1 MDFHSLTR
9 RDLQSLCKRNKIPAN
24 KTNLAMADALSA
36 LEIVEGLEE
45 YMHQSDSNVLQ
56 SPTSVAK
63 LPLNTATRTTRRK
76 AAVKAEPQPSSS
88 LLLNRSCRLTSKK
101 SLVGETDQENV
112 AQEAKTNNVKFQ
124 ANVAKTPAARSTRK
138 ATAEPSRSSKVQE
151 SKKGE
156 LVQSAYSTRRST
168 RLLEKCMADLSL
180 KTTETLDKPEKIE
193 ETEQIVSAQEKN
205 STGSEEI
212 IENTE
217 VVPGRDLSASME
229 KQWEMLKHDS
239 DHVAGDL
246 GDIAVLD
253 ANTETNNEEGN
264 EAMSD
269 EKESKNSLVQVNKQ
283 EETLQADKAISE
295 ESSKKNDNDQ
305 ETEDTEIYVD
315 LIDIPVLEHVN
326 TETAMTIKAVQ
337 ENVCKTEKTNNFDD
351 EAVVDR
357 TDGVSEA
364 EEDNSG
370 ADSEG
375 TISEGET
382 NQVGNQEAEQAIQE
396 NDPETE
402 KTNTFDED
410 RIVDRTGG
418 DSETEPEG
426 DTEINVDLGDSS
438 VLEHANS
445 EIINDN
451 KEAKN
456 AQVEHQGTEEEIQE
470 NDSETEKASTFDE
483 EAVVD
488 RTDGDSETELD
499 EDDSSFDSDATIYEG
514 DSNQA
519 DNQKTQQ
526 AIQENDSETGKTN
539 TFDEEAVADQTDGD
553 SEAESEE
560 DSSGVDSDG
569 TISEADSN
577 QADNQETEQANQEN
591 DPETEKINTFDEDT
605 VVDQTDVDL
614 EGGHSGV
621 DSDVTISEADSNQAI
636 HGSESDIAEE
646 EMFLSK
652 SEGSVTAPA
661 SPPLPLEEATVNS
674 APPSPVV
681 AESISAQFP
690 RPNKS
695 ASKNSAMKVD
705 NVGTTNKENNMEMIM
720 MNVVNSDDNGE
731 SKGEAKKKKKVEI
744 DEENLKDASIRQ
756 LVKMRECWREDEP
769 LSRYTDYFAKALS
782 GVSFPLVKMF
792 NESPNLS
799 TLIDRGREK
808 REEQGQIGKLMISKF
823 CSFEEKDVVSSVA
836 TVLSDSCG
844 PGEYMAM
851 EKLHS
856 VILKNYGNIWHHSR
870 VRRYPTPENW
880 AVPEAEGKAW
890 YGLLMLLRKYPE
902 HFVINT
908 RSKDRVTLEF
918 VSLVSL
924 SPETHPF
931 YFIFP

>member
-36 LEIVEGLEE
+36 LEIITVLLRSSLICRSRVLRSLIYSDLIEIVVVLILKPSRSLLDRDSVEGLDE
-45 YMHQSDSNVLQ
+45 YMNQSDSTVLQ
-56 SPTSVAK
+56 SPTIVAK
-63 LPLNTATRTTRRK
+63 LPPNTATRTTRRK

-88 LLLNRSCRLTSKK
+88 LLLNRSCRLMSKK
-101 SLVGETDQENV
+101 SLDGEIDQENV
-112 AQEAKTNNVKFQ
+112 AQEAKTNNVKFE

-180 KTTETLDKPEKIE
+180 ETTETLDKPEKIE

-264 EAMSD
+264 EAMTD

-305 ETEDTEIYVD
+305 ETEDTEIYVN

-326 TETAMTIKAVQ
+326 IETAYDNNESKNVQAFVIQVEHQETEEAVQ
-337 ENVCKTEKTNNFDD
+337 ENVSKTEKTNTFDD

-364 EEDNSG
+364 GEDNAG

-375 TISEGET
+375 TISEGDT
-382 NQVGNQEAEQAIQE
+382 NQAGNQEAEQAIQE

-410 RIVDRTGG
+410 RMVDRTGG

-426 DTEINVDLGDSS
+426 DTEIYVDLGDSS

-451 KEAKN
+451 KEVKN
-456 AQVEHQGTEEEIQE
+456 AQIEHQGTEEEIQE

-499 EDDSSFDSDATIYEG
+499 EDDSSFDSDATIYEA

-539 TFDEEAVADQTDGD
+539 TFDEKAVVDQTDGD

-646 EMFLSK
+646 EMFLCK

-756 LVKMRECWREDEP
+756 LVKMVKE
-769 LSRYTDYFAKALS
+769 LSIKSSNNRTALQILP
-782 GVSFPLVKMF
+782 G
-792 NESPNLS
+792 NNL
-799 TLIDRGREK
+799 IAD
-808 REEQGQIGKLMISKF
+808 
-823 CSFEEKDVVSSVA
+823 
-836 TVLSDSCG
+836 
-844 PGEYMAM
+844 
-851 EKLHS
+851 
-856 VILKNYGNIWHHSR
+856 
-870 VRRYPTPENW
+870 
-880 AVPEAEGKAW
+880 
-890 YGLLMLLRKYPE
+890 
-902 HFVINT
+902 
-908 RSKDRVTLEF
+908 
-918 VSLVSL
+918 
-924 SPETHPF
+924 
-931 YFIFP
+931 

>member
-36 LEIVEGLEE
+36 LEIVEGLDE
-45 YMHQSDSNVLQ
+45 YMNQSDSTVLQ
-56 SPTSVAK
+56 SPTIVAK
-63 LPLNTATRTTRRK
+63 LPPNTATRTTRRK

-88 LLLNRSCRLTSKK
+88 LLLNRSCRLMSKK
-101 SLVGETDQENV
+101 SLDGEIDQENV
-112 AQEAKTNNVKFQ
+112 AQEAKTNNVKFE

-180 KTTETLDKPEKIE
+180 ETTETLDKPEKIE

-264 EAMSD
+264 EAMTD

-305 ETEDTEIYVD
+305 ETEDTEIYVN

-326 TETAMTIKAVQ
+326 IETAYDNNESKNVQAFVIQVEHQETEEAVQ
-337 ENVCKTEKTNNFDD
+337 ENVSKTEKTNTFDD

-364 EEDNSG
+364 GEDNAG

-375 TISEGET
+375 TISEGDT
-382 NQVGNQEAEQAIQE
+382 NQAGNQEAEQAIQE

-410 RIVDRTGG
+410 RMVDRTGG

-426 DTEINVDLGDSS
+426 DTEIYVDLGDSS

-451 KEAKN
+451 KEVKN
-456 AQVEHQGTEEEIQE
+456 AQIEHQGTEEEIQE

-499 EDDSSFDSDATIYEG
+499 EDDSSFDSDATIYEA

-539 TFDEEAVADQTDGD
+539 TFDEKAVVDQTDGD

-646 EMFLSK
+646 EMFLCK

-756 LVKMRECWREDEP
+756 LVKMVKE
-769 LSRYTDYFAKALS
+769 LSIKSSNNRTALQILP
-782 GVSFPLVKMF
+782 G
-792 NESPNLS
+792 NNL
-799 TLIDRGREK
+799 IAD
-808 REEQGQIGKLMISKF
+808 
-823 CSFEEKDVVSSVA
+823 
-836 TVLSDSCG
+836 
-844 PGEYMAM
+844 
-851 EKLHS
+851 
-856 VILKNYGNIWHHSR
+856 
-870 VRRYPTPENW
+870 
-880 AVPEAEGKAW
+880 
-890 YGLLMLLRKYPE
+890 
-902 HFVINT
+902 
-908 RSKDRVTLEF
+908 
-918 VSLVSL
+918 
-924 SPETHPF
+924 
-931 YFIFP
+931 